1 MKDIADIE
9 GEDELV
15 DIINE
20 TETKISELQDY
31 LVELESAKEKNDE
44 FNEKME
50 ADINS
55 NRY

>member
-9 GEDELV
+9 DEDELV

>member
-1 MKDIADIE
+1 MKNITDIE
-9 GEDELV
+9 SDDELI

-20 TETKISELQDY
+20 TERKISELQYY
-31 LVELESAKEKNDE
+31 LVELESAKAESDE

>member
-1 MKDIADIE
+1 MKNITDIE
-9 GEDELV
+9 SEDELI

-20 TETKISELQDY
+20 TESKISELQDY
-31 LVELESAKEKNDE
+31 LIELESAKEKSDE